1 MFWLLNCVQGLS
13 ILELCLV
20 IAMKHL
26 VEIHGDEQFNF
37 QMVYNGWNFKSCLT
51 RFSCMTLSTF
61 SLSSLVAIFP
71 NGRGLAS
78 TKMSPFWI
86 LLELIM
92 TMMVVT
98 TGVMSKAL
106 VTSSPLTN
114 QHPTVTGWMHNQRC
128 QSTEGFALHC

>member
-61 SLSSLVAIFP
+61 FLSSLVAIFP
-71 NGRGLAS
+71 NRCGLAS
-78 TKMSPFWI
+78 TRMSPFWI
-86 LLELIM
+86 LLELR
-92 TMMVVT
+92 MMEVVVT
-98 TGVMSKAL
+98 TGVIRL
-106 VTSSPLTN
+106 VQTSS
-114 QHPTVTGWMHNQRC
+114 
-128 QSTEGFALHC
+128 